1 MRLFLLLFFT
11 VNLMAL
17 SIDPLL
23 LKAQA
28 SIFPKI
34 LLLDKDINTKL
45 VGDTLLLNIV
55 YTDSESKNAQRLKSM
70 IENEYKSNLG
80 ELEFT
85 IRLTNIKKFSQK
97 DAVSAYYMFDASS
110 SEMQKVINHASK
122 EHRICFGY
130 SYKDFDN
137 NILVSLFVKEK
148 TYIYLNKAALDK
160 YDIKFI
166 PIFYKIVKVR

>member
-1 MRLFLLLFFT
+1 MRLFLLLFIT
-11 VNLMAL
+11 VNLMAF

-45 VGDTLLLNIV
+45 IDNTLLLNIIH
-55 YTDSESKNAQRLKSM
+55 TDNEAKSAQQLKSM

-80 ELEFT
+80 ELGFT
-85 IRLTNIKKFSQK
+85 IRLTNIKQFNQK
-97 DAVSAYYMFDASS
+97 DVASAYYMFDASS
-110 SEMQKVINHASK
+110 REMQKVITYASK
-122 EHRICFGY
+122 VHRICFGY
-130 SYKDFDN
+130 NYKDFDS
-137 NILVSLFVKEK
+137 NILLSLFVKEK
-148 TYIYLNKAALDK
+148 TYIYLNKAALIN